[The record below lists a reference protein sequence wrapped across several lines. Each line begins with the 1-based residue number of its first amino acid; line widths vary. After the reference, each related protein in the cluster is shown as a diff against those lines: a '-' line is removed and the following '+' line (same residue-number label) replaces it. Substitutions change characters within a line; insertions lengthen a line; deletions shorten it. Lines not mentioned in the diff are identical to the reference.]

1 MKRQILFR
9 GWSIIQTKWV
19 EGDLVYDAIG
29 LPRIAKP
36 DSSGQGLTF
45 IPVHPDSVGQ
55 FTGLLDMDGNKVF
68 EGDIVEFFGKT
79 CNFLPCGIYPDQ
91 KYSIGDKMIV
101 QSLKSGFT
109 LAGLNMG
116 DCDIPNRVGKVD
128 NYTFWNHAQS
138 LKITGNTFKAE

>member
-9 GWSIIQTKWV
+9 GWSTLQTKWV

-55 FTGLLDMDGNKVF
+55 FTGEIDINGVKVF
-68 EGDIVEFFGKT
+68 EGDIDEDGSEVEFSNGSFILT
-79 CNFLPCGIYPDQ
+79 
-91 KYSIGDKMIV
+91 DKETS
-101 QSLKSGFT
+101 QYT
-109 LAGLNMG
+109 LLG
-116 DCDIPNRVGKVD
+116 DCEFIE
-128 NYTFWNHAQS
+128 
-138 LKITGNTFKAE
+138 ITGNTFKA